1 MQCKSPTAAGSSR
14 RVSGP
19 LVGLGSLNQE
29 VIPLQ
34 KPEPGV
40 VGMSPVDQEITQKAL
55 KTSLDLWR
63 EKKKAGSGDLVAL
76 TECAYCYHVCF
87 LIYCSL

>member
-1 MQCKSPTAAGSSR
+1 MQCKSPTAAGSSCC
-14 RVSGP
+14 VSGL
-19 LVGLGSLNQE
+19 LVGLGSLNEE
-29 VIPLQ
+29 VIPVQ

-63 EKKKAGSGDLVAL
+63 KKVESGDLVAL
-76 TECAYCYHVCF
+76 NECAYCYHVCF
-87 LIYCSL
+87 LICCSL